1 MSSNKKIIKKRKWIV
16 EHIFYHDATTELKRT
31 NDGFN
36 AFELMGILELS
47 KDDIINQIKG
57 NVKPDIIKRK
67 LIEKNKEQN
76 NEQQ

>member
-1 MSSNKKIIKKRKWIV
+1 MSNGKKVITKREWIV
-16 EHIFYHDATTELKRT
+16 EHIIYNDGTTELKRT

-36 AFELMGILELS
+36 SLELMGLLELS

-67 LIEKNKEQN
+67 VKLN
-76 NEQQ
+76 NEQR